1 MHLSRGYGKELKWE
15 TTVLCSAEFLLTQ
28 VLPVKG
34 RLAQEVCEARHV
46 PKAEVDSLT
55 CQRMHAMGRIPAQT
69 NKPTFLSKYRQLTE
83 YYCSA
88 TVEGTKGLH
97 DWYLNL
103 RNSVNVQT
111 ITFFMTYLPNESYP
125 MSDIL

>member
-1 MHLSRGYGKELKWE
+1 MSRGYGKVLKWE

-34 RLAQEVCEARHV
+34 RLAQELCEARHV

-55 CQRMHAMGRIPAQT
+55 RQRMHAMGRIPAQT
-69 NKPTFLSKYRQLTE
+69 NKPTFLSKYHQLTE

-88 TVEGTKGLH
+88 TAAGTKGLP
-97 DWYLNL
+97 DWY
-103 RNSVNVQT
+103 RVNVQT